1 MRNIKYIVF
10 HCTATSQNTTVAQL
24 KKEFRRRGWKA
35 PGYHY
40 VVSPNGATSCL
51 LPENKVANGVRGHNA
66 ESIHVAYIGGISMK
80 TGKPV
85 DNRTLGQKH
94 ALRVWAK
101 FLKEKYPAAE
111 VVGHRD
117 LSPDLNGDGVISPNE
132 WVKVCPC
139 FDAKKEYN

>member
-1 MRNIKYIVF
+1 MRKIKYIVI
-10 HCTATSQNTTVAQL
+10 HCTATSQNITVEAL
-24 KKEFRRRGWKA
+24 KKDFRRRGWKA

-40 VVSPNGATSCL
+40 VVSPNGVTSCL

-85 DNRTLGQKH
+85 DNRTLEQKQ
-94 ALRVWAK
+94 ALREWAK

-132 WVKVCPC
+132 WVKFCPC
-139 FDAKKEYN
+139 FDARKEYN

>member
-40 VVSPNGATSCL
+40 VISPNGVISCL

-85 DNRTLGQKH
+85 DNRTLEQKK
-94 ALRVWAK
+94 ALRVWAEL
-101 FLKEKYPAAE
+101 LKEKYPAAE

-139 FDAKKEYN
+139 FDA